1 METYSKQRPSR
12 MYKVVYENLKTH
24 EQFTVYVESYSSY
37 EAGESI
43 LDTLGEEFD
52 LIIAKAAKPFELN

>member
-1 METYSKQRPSR
+1 